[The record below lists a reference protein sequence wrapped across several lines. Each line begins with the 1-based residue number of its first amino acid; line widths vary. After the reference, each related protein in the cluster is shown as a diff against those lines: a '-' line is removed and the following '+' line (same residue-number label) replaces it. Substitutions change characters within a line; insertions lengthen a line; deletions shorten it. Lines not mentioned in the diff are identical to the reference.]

1 MRTTQRFALFASI
14 ICHGATVCP
23 PMPSCGPY
31 SKDAIGEHNEKIIGK
46 TKLQAIEV
54 MKTTEREIANDQPK

>member
-1 MRTTQRFALFASI
+1 
-14 ICHGATVCP
+14 
-23 PMPSCGPY
+23 MPSCGPY